1 MNNFSTNGMVALLRC
16 YCSVWHHNAVSIAS
30 VTSQWA
36 PTGVPLATKKQL
48 CWCHQVL
55 IIHIRKSK
63 DYVYGIWVYK
73 ALGIWKGYYRVKKS
87 LVSYMKPWTEARNN
101 EYMKYHSKL
110 TYQLSFW
117 NVSRKVDYHAGGK
130 WFIHGPK
137 RRKENQLLS
146 LKHPCW
152 LSLL

>member
-1 MNNFSTNGMVALLRC
+1 MVIYWGSVFINRDDIACTDNYNCSFLLDVITN
-16 YCSVWHHNAVSIAS
+16 H
-30 VTSQWA
+30 
-36 PTGVPLATKKQL
+36 
-48 CWCHQVL
+48 VL
-55 IIHIRKSK
+55 ISMAVNLNHIKVMVWMSNYTQPIRKSK

-73 ALGIWKGYYRVKKS
+73 ALDIWKGYYRVKKS

-101 EYMKYHSKL
+101 KYMKYHSKL

-152 LSLL
+152 LSLV

>member
-1 MNNFSTNGMVALLRC
+1 MINNTGISFVGSIWYDMHCLSYDRLIQFQLSERHTN
-16 YCSVWHHNAVSIAS
+16 
-30 VTSQWA
+30 
-36 PTGVPLATKKQL
+36 QL
-48 CWCHQVL
+48 
-55 IIHIRKSK
+55 IRKSK

-73 ALGIWKGYYRVKKS
+73 ALDIWKGYYRVKKS
-87 LVSYMKPWTEARNN
+87 LVSYVKPWTEARNN
-101 EYMKYHSKL
+101 KYMKYHSKL

-146 LKHPCW
+146 LKHSCW
-152 LSLL
+152 LSLV

>member
-1 MNNFSTNGMVALLRC
+1 M
-16 YCSVWHHNAVSIAS
+16 
-30 VTSQWA
+30 
-36 PTGVPLATKKQL
+36 
-48 CWCHQVL
+48 QVL
-55 IIHIRKSK
+55 GDIISVKQAFQIRKSK

-73 ALGIWKGYYRVKKS
+73 ALDIWKGYYRVKKS
-87 LVSYMKPWTEARNN
+87 LVSYVKPWTEARNN
-101 EYMKYHSKL
+101 KYMKYHSKL

-146 LKHPCW
+146 LKHSCW
-152 LSLL
+152 LSLV